1 MLDVA
6 AAWHPAGVSNTVATR
21 PVIRASTADIAAAAE
36 FLSLIFA
43 APVLITSARDEVP
56 APEGHHLVL
65 IVAESAP

>member
-1 MLDVA
+1 MTA
-6 AAWHPAGVSNTVATR
+6 IATR
-21 PVIRASTADIAAAAE
+21 PVIRANVSDVARLGE
-36 FLSLIFA
+36 FLSMLLD

>member
-1 MLDVA
+1 MTA
-6 AAWHPAGVSNTVATR
+6 IATR
-21 PVIRASTADIAAAAE
+21 PVIRANVSDVARLAE
-36 FLSLIFA
+36 FLSMLLD

>member
-1 MLDVA
+1 MLLD
-6 AAWHPAGVSNTVATR
+6 
-21 PVIRASTADIAAAAE
+21 
-36 FLSLIFA
+36 